1 MPIESNLLNQL
12 GVITRP
18 DKTYNAIGDSSGTVT
33 IVASNVPC
41 RVARHEAVNKDTFNQ
56 AGRIEASSHKIF
68 LNSGVDIQT
77 GDYMTVGGVKYW
89 VNDPNLIP
97 GGVTDHHIEVL
108 CSMTNT

>member
-1 MPIESNLLNQL
+1 MMMREEERQALYEHEK
-12 GVITRP
+12 V
-18 DKTYNAIGDSSGTVT
+18 YNGIGDAAGTVAT
-33 IVASNVPC
+33 VATDVPC
-41 RVARHEAVNKDTFNQ
+41 RVARHESVTQDTFSES
-56 AGRIEASSHKIF
+56 GRVESSTHKIF

-77 GDYMTVGGVKYW
+77 GDYITIESVKYW